1 MANYDT
7 DTHIAEF
14 DTLALCTA
22 GFNTKLETIVNTKNI
37 RHVQIFKNGNEYVY
51 ILVVDAA

>member
-7 DTHIAEF
+7 DTHSNEYG
-14 DTLALCTA
+14 TLALCAA
-22 GFNTKLETIVNTKNI
+22 GLNTKIETIVNTKTI
-37 RHVQIFKNGNEYVY
+37 RHIQIFPDGNQYSY

>member
-7 DTHIAEF
+7 DTHMEEF
-14 DTLALCTA
+14 ATLALCTA
-22 GFNTKLETIVNTKNI
+22 GMNTKLETIVNTKTI
-37 RHVQIFKNGNEYVY
+37 RHVQIFKNGNAYAY